1 MIYHFVPN
9 LIVHNARIHTQDP
22 GRPFASALAVS
33 NGRILD
39 VGDDEHI
46 LALAHTETQIIDAKD
61 RLLLPGLMD
70 SHFHYQDW
78 ALGRTGLE
86 LAPMSSLQEV
96 LDKVA
101 QAAYQAQPG
110 EWIQGQ
116 GWNEG
121 DWPELRM
128 PTRQDLDRA
137 APDHPVALARCD
149 LHLFAVNSKALELAG
164 ITAQTPDP
172 PEGLINRDEHGQPDG
187 ILKEQAIS
195 LVKAAIPEA
204 GEEHL
209 VQAMQAGIPVLHS
222 LGLTAIH
229 DVRLKGTIADGA
241 MTLRAWQRL
250 DLEGDLQLRCW
261 SSLPGEVVSQAATL
275 GLRTGFGS
283 QRLRLG
289 HLKYFADGGMGA
301 RTAWMIEPYEDGGEG
316 LPLIP
321 MHELRSMA
329 LQADA
334 AGQAVMIHAI
344 GDRSSREVISILE
357 QVHDQR
363 MKDQPRLSA
372 PPHVNHRIE
381 HLQMVRPEDLDRLAR
396 LPVDVCVQPS
406 NQVIDIALLDA
417 CLGQRG
423 KWAYAFRSMLDAG
436 VRLLFSSD
444 SPVCDPS
451 PLMGIHALCT
461 RQRPN
466 GTPDKGWH
474 PEQIL
479 SVAEAVHGYTLAP
492 AQAYGV
498 ERELGSLRPGKR
510 ADCIILDQDIY
521 SIDPRDIQ
529 HVRVDMTMFDGQIV
543 YARENKA

>member
-1 MIYHFVPN
+1 MNCDIAPD
-9 LIVHNARIHTQDP
+9 LIIHNARIHIQDP
-22 GRPFASALAVS
+22 GLPQASALAM
-33 NGRILD
+33 GCGQILA
-39 VGDDEHI
+39 VGDARQI
-46 LALAHTETQIIDAKD
+46 LKAARPKTQIIDAKD

-78 ALGRTGLE
+78 ALGRAGLE
-86 LAPMSSLQEV
+86 LASVSSLQEALENV
-96 LDKVA
+96 SRA
-101 QAAYQAQPG
+101 TQQAQSG
-110 EWIQGQ
+110 EWILGQ

-121 DWPELRM
+121 DWPEKRM
-128 PTRQDLDRA
+128 PTRYDLDRA

-149 LHLFAVNSKALELAG
+149 LHLFAVNTKALELAG
-164 ITAQTPDP
+164 ITSQTPDP
-172 PEGLINRDEHGQPDG
+172 PEGLISRDEHGQPDG
-187 ILKEQAIS
+187 ILKEQAIG
-195 LVKAAIPEA
+195 LVKAAIPDP

-209 VQAMQAGIPVLHS
+209 LQAMQAGIPVLHS

-229 DVRLKGTIADGA
+229 DVRLKGAIADGA
-241 MTLRAWQRL
+241 MMLRAWQRL
-250 DLEGDLQLRCW
+250 DQETDLKLRCW
-261 SSLPGEVVSQAATL
+261 SSLPGEIVSQAASL

-283 QRLRLG
+283 QGLRLG

-301 RTAWMIEPYEDGGEG
+301 RTAWMIEPYEDGGSG
-316 LPLIP
+316 LPLIS
-321 MHELRSMA
+321 MQELRDMA
-329 LQADA
+329 FQADRS
-334 AGQAVMIHAI
+334 GLAVMIHAI

-357 QVHDQR
+357 QVHAQR
-363 MKDQPRLSA
+363 KKDQFRPFS
-372 PPHVNHRIE
+372 PPHLNHRIE

-417 CLGQRG
+417 CLGERG

-451 PLMGIHALCT
+451 PLMGMHALCT
-461 RQRPN
+461 RQRPD

-474 PEQIL
+474 PEQCL

-498 ERELGSLRPGKR
+498 DHELGSLSPGKR
-510 ADCIILDQDIY
+510 ADCILLDRDIY

-529 HVRVDMTMFDGQIV
+529 HARVDMTVFDGKIV
-543 YARENKA
+543 YIRE

>member
-1 MIYHFVPN
+1 MRYQFAPDLIIY
-9 LIVHNARIHTQDP
+9 NARIHTQDF
-22 GRPFASALAVS
+22 GRPQASALAVGD
-33 NGRILD
+33 GRILD
-39 VGDDEHI
+39 VGNDESI
-46 LALAHTETQIIDAKD
+46 LALAHTKTQIIDAKD
-61 RLLLPGLMD
+61 RLLLPGFMD

-86 LAPMSSLQEV
+86 LAPVSSLQEV

-101 QAAYQAQPG
+101 QAASQAQPG

-121 DWPELRM
+121 DWPEQRM
-128 PTRQDLDRA
+128 PTKHDLDRA
-137 APDHPVALARCD
+137 APDLPVALARCD
-149 LHLFAVNSKALELAG
+149 LHLFSVNSKALELAG

-187 ILKEQAIS
+187 ILKEQAIG
-195 LVKAAIPEA
+195 LVKAAIPDP

-209 VQAMQAGIPVLHS
+209 LQAMQAGIPVLHS

-229 DVRLKGTIADGA
+229 DVRLKGAIADGA
-241 MTLRAWQRL
+241 IMLRAWQRL
-250 DLEGDLQLRCW
+250 DQETDLQLRCW
-261 SSLPGEVVSQAATL
+261 TSLPGEVVSQAATL

-283 QRLRLG
+283 HRLRLG

-301 RTAWMIEPYEDGGEG
+301 RTAWMIEPYEDGGQG
-316 LPLIP
+316 LPLVP

-334 AGQAVMIHAI
+334 AGLAVMIHAI

-357 QVHDQR
+357 QVHAHR
-363 MKDQPRLSA
+363 RKDQGQFSA
-372 PPHVNHRIE
+372 SPCVNHRIE

-417 CLGQRG
+417 CLGRRG
-423 KWAYAFRSMLDAG
+423 KWAYAFRSMLEAG

-461 RQRPN
+461 RQRPD

-474 PEQIL
+474 SEQRL
-479 SVAEAVHGYTLAP
+479 SVTEAVHGYTLAP

-498 ERELGSLRPGKR
+498 DSELGSLSPGKR

-521 SIDPRDIQ
+521 SIDPQNIQ
-529 HVRVDMTMFDGQIV
+529 HTQVDMTIFDGQIV
-543 YARENKA
+543 YVRENQT